1 MSRRAAPPGYFDEDD
16 YDLDR
21 EKYTRSHRPDRSYE
35 EEVDYR
41 GRRSVPPV
49 EEMERMQIRERPPRE
64 FVRETFFDPPRKTKP
79 PVRMRRSVEEVALP
93 EPEDEYHPPRP
104 RRSRRRVREIEEED
118 MIVDEREIRDR
129 RRYRPREVD
138 EEHIVDERDRRGG
151 RKPRLQRELEEDE
164 MVIRRGGRV
173 PPFGYDGD
181 SEPRPRERRF
191 SDVRDEVFVRSSD
204 PRRKPRRREVGFEE
218 DLIDDREERPRRSR
232 RGVEP
237 PSMRSI
243 SKEDER
249 VMRWKDRLSP
259 REIEQE
265 EELRV
270 RAMRHRSR
278 RSPRESQFD
287 RAPPGAWPEERE
299 EDEKIEVEE
308 VASRISSKSEKEVTE
323 IEEEI
328 DIRRERH
335 ERDRR
340 RSANSDEIMAHE
352 SRRRPSV
359 PERNL
364 PSEPTMVPSTRH
376 HDMDKEYDKIRPPRA
391 PSPETASSRAGFDEI
406 QINHKSQRHGHRSEE
421 NIAYKRYD
429 DEASVSPTSCGSA
442 GFRNPWRTD
451 ERRSRK
457 AHSLGRE
464 GKSVIE
470 EGSRGRMRRGPPRE
484 VEEVEE
490 NEEEDITE
498 FRERRSKIR
507 PKGDDI
513 KRDSIDE
520 WSVVH
525 APSKEEAIEMTGGL
539 DVVEIAPKDA
549 SSAQESESESEKDIE
564 IDRSRR
570 VMPEVSKERRDER
583 WTEITKDLVVRE
595 AIERL
600 GYEFEETRMF
610 YYIFSHL
617 EPDGIDELV
626 EMSDDIRRARRR
638 RIREMHRER
647 ATIPARSVSLR
658 GVPQKNETAKT
669 LVGSDMTTESAHS
682 PSIWWF
688 FNFVWDRETVDRW
701 HKAFFLDLDNHILI
715 DPYIPMEPVANSS
728 NLMCLRND
736 LCTVYV
742 RGSLAFRPVW
752 VSKSK
757 TKWEIDFHW
766 LVREDHAPFS
776 RCRLTDVPHLTK
788 SLDSSDDVVVTL
800 TDEDESRRLVSG
812 HRFVLETDDP
822 ISRPLPNFDILDMQ
836 RRINRIVAMC
846 SIMDHGGQSSVCAE
860 KEVEVAQRTERVIC
874 KKKMMTSILNSFLQ
888 REQLEECLSI
898 SSRLAF
904 KSRPFENLRFE

>member
-1 MSRRAAPPGYFDEDD
+1 MSETASHPSDYHFAFSDKHSDPSRYKAAFPPIPLEHKKLHDLLRNPREIDQILLVNTTNMSRRAAPPGYFDEDD
-16 YDLDR
+16 YELDR
-21 EKYTRSHRPDRSYE
+21 EKYTRSRRPERSYE
-35 EEVDYR
+35 EEVEYR

-64 FVRETFFDPPRKTKP
+64 FVRETFFEPPHKTKP

-93 EPEDEYHPPRP
+93 EPDDDYPPPRP
-104 RRSRRRVREIEEED
+104 RRSRRRPREIEED
-118 MIVDEREIRDR
+118 MIIDEREVRER

-138 EEHIVDERDRRGG
+138 EEPIMDERDRRGG

-204 PRRKPRRREVGFEE
+204 PRRKPRRRGVGFED

-237 PSMRSI
+237 PSLRSM

-249 VMRWKDRLSP
+249 VMRWKDRPSP
-259 REIEQE
+259 REVEQE

-278 RSPRESQFD
+278 RSPREAQFD

-308 VASRISSKSEKEVTE
+308 VESRIPSTSGKEGTE

-328 DIRRERH
+328 DVQRERH

-340 RSANSDEIMAHE
+340 RSANSDEMIAHE

-359 PERNL
+359 PERDL
-364 PSEPTMVPSTRH
+364 SPEPTRGPPMRH
-376 HDMDKEYDKIRPPRA
+376 RRVQEYDNIRPPRA

-429 DEASVSPTSCGSA
+429 DEGSVSPTSCGSA

-457 AHSLGRE
+457 ARSLGRE

-484 VEEVEE
+484 VEEEVEE
-490 NEEEDITE
+490 NEEKDVTE
-498 FRERRSKIR
+498 IRERRSKIR
-507 PKGDDI
+507 PMADDI

-539 DVVEIAPKDA
+539 DVVEVAPRDA
-549 SSAQESESESEKDIE
+549 SSAQESETESEEEIE
-564 IDRSRR
+564 VDRSRR

-626 EMSDDIRRARRR
+626 EISDDIRQARRR

-647 ATIPARSVSLR
+647 ATIPARSASL
-658 GVPQKNETAKT
+658 
-669 LVGSDMTTESAHS
+669 
-682 PSIWWF
+682 
-688 FNFVWDRETVDRW
+688 VDRM
-701 HKAFFLDLDNHILI
+701 
-715 DPYIPMEPVANSS
+715 PP
-728 NLMCLRND
+728 
-736 LCTVYV
+736 
-742 RGSLAFRPVW
+742 RPRMGGGRR
-752 VSKSK
+752 
-757 TKWEIDFHW
+757 
-766 LVREDHAPFS
+766 VRE
-776 RCRLTDVPHLTK
+776 REWII
-788 SLDSSDDVVVTL
+788 DS
-800 TDEDESRRLVSG
+800 
-812 HRFVLETDDP
+812 HR
-822 ISRPLPNFDILDMQ
+822 
-836 RRINRIVAMC
+836 
-846 SIMDHGGQSSVCAE
+846 
-860 KEVEVAQRTERVIC
+860 
-874 KKKMMTSILNSFLQ
+874 
-888 REQLEECLSI
+888 
-898 SSRLAF
+898 
-904 KSRPFENLRFE
+904 